1 MNICRERGKKKFK
14 KMNKNENKNENKN
27 NIQEIKTEFA

>member
-1 MNICRERGKKKFK
+1 MNICRERGKKKLK
-14 KMNKNENKNENKN
+14 KMNKNENKNEN

>member
-1 MNICRERGKKKFK
+1 MNICRERGKKKLK

-27 NIQEIKTEFA
+27 NVQEIKTEFA